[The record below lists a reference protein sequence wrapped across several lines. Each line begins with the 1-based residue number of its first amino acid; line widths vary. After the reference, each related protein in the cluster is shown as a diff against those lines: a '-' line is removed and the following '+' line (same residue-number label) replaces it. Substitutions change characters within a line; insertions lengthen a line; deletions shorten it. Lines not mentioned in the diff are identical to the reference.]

1 MVQEVLGQCEAENGT
16 KIDELLQAGA
26 RGHKRTWN
34 MLKRIQVLEDGMVPA
49 KEATYWKIEG
59 QKRRIKRTKVFEAFE
74 QFRDGKFH
82 VAIKIVAVRSMSVVL
97 ERRHRPP
104 HMRALLARWNGREQ
118 EIRQVH
124 S

>member
-82 VAIKIVAVRSMSVVL
+82 VAIKIVESCKKQSFARQRCPAQGR
-97 ERRHRPP
+97 RRHHQRVQG
-104 HMRALLARWNGREQ
+104 HA
-118 EIRQVH
+118 
-124 S
+124 